1 MNKEQYQTQL
11 KSDKWK
17 KKRDKIL
24 KRDYHQCK
32 FCKSEDNLQVH
43 HDIYIEGLKAWQVP
57 DLFLVTLCAKCHKF
71 EHSNRDIN
79 SFIVR
84 KSSARFKKL
93 AKQYPYIKKETNK
106 KTLTLAQKVAI
117 KNRKKKE
124 VFA

>member
-17 KKRDKIL
+17 KKREKIL
-24 KRDYHQCK
+24 KRDFNQCK
-32 FCKSEDNLQVH
+32 FCKSVDNLQVH

-71 EHSNRDIN
+71 EHSIRDIN

-84 KSSARFKKL
+84 KNSLRFKKL
-93 AKQYPYIKKETNK
+93 AKQYPYIKNEINK
-106 KTLTLAQKVAI
+106 KTLSLAEKVVL
-117 KNRKKKE
+117 KNRKKKQSY
-124 VFA
+124 V